1 VTGSNDQIAVAAQE
15 FAKCVHI
22 QEVMSRSKG
31 RQVFL
36 REFQQSHCRPQTP
49 AVLWMR
55 WLFEIFLQ
63 MNKCTGGLNEPL
75 EKVVI
80 TRTSI
85 QPKLLQDIVRI
96 VVTLLIPA

>member
-1 VTGSNDQIAVAAQE
+1 
-15 FAKCVHI
+15 
-22 QEVMSRSKG
+22 MSRSKG

-75 EKVVI
+75 EHVVI
-80 TRTSI
+80 TRPSI

-96 VVTLLIPA
+96 VVTFLIPAAKIRVVKWVLWDFDVLQIGICAH

>member
-1 VTGSNDQIAVAAQE
+1 
-15 FAKCVHI
+15 
-22 QEVMSRSKG
+22 
-31 RQVFL
+31 
-36 REFQQSHCRPQTP
+36 
-49 AVLWMR
+49 MR
-55 WLFEIFLQ
+55 WLLEIFLQ

-96 VVTLLIPA
+96 VVTLLIPAAKIRVVKWVLWDFDVLQIGICAHQICNELRNPLAFSHARLNLIAA